1 LKPQANAIPGLNG
14 RRQVSAAALRA
25 ERSAPSVRIGAMDDG
40 PFSNILN
47 PGAWVLIGGVGM
59 IIFMML

>member
-1 LKPQANAIPGLNG
+1 
-14 RRQVSAAALRA
+14 
-25 ERSAPSVRIGAMDDG
+25 MDDG